1 MKNSRKNMIKLTI
14 VILIITIII
23 LVGIIV
29 NVLNTN
35 NEINRQKEAS
45 AQQLTER
52 TSDNAYVD
60 ITRHLKE
67 VEDGINDGYN
77 KGYTEGYSDGQNN
90 AGKIEYIYHTH
101 KVPEGATI
109 STYNEKTISSI
120 KGECYTEEEKHT
132 HSGNTTS
139 GGGCYKN
146 SYRCTGTLKEGRSNS
161 TWCNVCGA
169 CNDLRK
175 DGNQCE
181 KYFYSLSCGYS
192 EGLVGYSC
200 PKIEGVT
207 IEGAIIKY

>member
-1 MKNSRKNMIKLTI
+1 MKKNTKIIIGILLAIIIMLLITI
-14 VILIITIII
+14 MVIL
-23 LVGIIV
+23 
-29 NVLNTN
+29 NKNTN
-35 NEINRQKEAS
+35 IFKINNEKE
-45 AQQLTER
+45 QLTEQ
-52 TSDNAYVD
+52 TLDNAYVEVS
-60 ITRHLKE
+60 THLKE
-67 VEDGINDGYN
+67 VEEGTNDGYN
-77 KGYTEGYSDGQNN
+77 RGYTDGYNDGQNN

-101 KVPEGATI
+101 KIPEGATI
-109 STYNEKTISSI
+109 SDYNGKTISSI

-175 DGNQCE
+175 DGKQCE

-200 PKIEGVT
+200 TKIEGVT